1 VTLTW
6 DIHTC
11 TINATYGNFAVMEI
25 VAHIGPHRTATTSLQ
40 ELLDGNREKLIEYG
54 IYYPKYA
61 IDSKA
66 HHVLAWACQHRNMGL
81 IGHSNEIRSC
91 NSILKDW
98 LNEAQDEKCGTL
110 LVSSEEFAKLRIADW
125 KSLVES
131 CGKGHH
137 WTLVAAFRS
146 PDEIAQSTYAQLL
159 RSGLTQDFDELAE
172 GFKRGAHDF
181 YDFYDEFVTIADWCD
196 SSLVQ
201 YSKLTDVFLIDMC
214 ETLLGGEL
222 GRLVIGTSPI
232 ERLNVRPNVNVS
244 NLLLEFNRHNFSDFK
259 IDLKTFQFSQEF
271 EDGQGA
277 AVVQIAKFE
286 ESLSQMNSYDIAI

>member
-1 VTLTW
+1 MS
-6 DIHTC
+6 
-11 TINATYGNFAVMEI
+11 MEI
-25 VAHIGPHRTATTSLQ
+25 VVHIGPHRTGTTSLQ
-40 ELLDGNREKLIEYG
+40 ELLDESRLKLIDYG
-54 IYYPKYA
+54 IYYPKDV

-98 LNEAQDEKCGTL
+98 LNEAQDEKCETL
-110 LVSSEEFAKLRIADW
+110 LMSSEEFAKLRTADW

-172 GFKRGAHDF
+172 GFKRGAQDF

-196 SSLVQ
+196 SSLIQ
-201 YSKLTDVFLIDMC
+201 YSRLTDVFQIEMC
-214 ETLLGGEL
+214 ETLLGEKL
-222 GRLVIGTSPI
+222 GRLVTGRSPNK
-232 ERLNVRPNVNVS
+232 RLSVRPNINIS
-244 NLLLEFNRHNFSDFK
+244 KLLLEFNRHNFPNFK
-259 IDLKTFQFSQEF
+259 IELNFPFT
-271 EDGQGA
+271 G
-277 AVVQIAKFE
+277 
-286 ESLSQMNSYDIAI
+286 SYDEWFSYVFIIDFISKSMRISKIY

>member
-1 VTLTW
+1 M
-6 DIHTC
+6 
-11 TINATYGNFAVMEI
+11 GMEI
-25 VAHIGPHRTATTSLQ
+25 VVHIGPHRTGTTSLQ
-40 ELLDGNREKLIEYG
+40 ELLDENRLKLIDYG
-54 IYYPKYA
+54 IYYPKDV

-66 HHVLAWACQHRNMGL
+66 HHVLAWVCQHRNMGL

-98 LNEAQDEKCGTL
+98 LSEAQEKKCETL
-110 LVSSEEFAKLRIADW
+110 LMSSEEFAKLRTADW

-146 PDEIAQSTYAQLL
+146 TDEIAQSTYAQLL

-172 GFKRGAHDF
+172 GFKRGVQDF
-181 YDFYDEFVTIADWCD
+181 YDYFDEIASNANSCD
-196 SSLVQ
+196 SSLIQ

-222 GRLVIGTSPI
+222 GRLVISTSPI

-244 NLLLEFNRHNFSDFK
+244 NLLLKFNRHNFPNFK
-259 IDLKTFQFSQEF
+259 IDLKTFQFCQEF
-271 EDGQGA
+271 EDGQSA

-286 ESLSQMNSYDIAI
+286 ESLSKADLYDIAI

>member
-1 VTLTW
+1 
-6 DIHTC
+6 
-11 TINATYGNFAVMEI
+11 MEI
-25 VAHIGPHRTATTSLQ
+25 VVHIGPHRTGTTSLQ
-40 ELLDGNREKLIEYG
+40 ELLDENRLKLIDYG
-54 IYYPKYA
+54 IYYPKDL
-61 IDSKA
+61 IDCKA

-98 LNEAQDEKCGTL
+98 LSEAQEKKCETL
-110 LVSSEEFAKLRIADW
+110 LMSSEEFAKLRTADW

-131 CGKGHH
+131 YGKRHH

-172 GFKRGAHDF
+172 GFKRGVQDF
-181 YDFYDEFVTIADWCD
+181 YDFFDEIVSIADWCD
-196 SSLVQ
+196 SSIIQ

-214 ETLLGGEL
+214 KTLLGEEL
-222 GRLVIGTSPI
+222 GRIVIGTSPI

-244 NLLLEFNRHNFSDFK
+244 NLLLEFNRHNFPDFI
-259 IDLKTFQFSQEF
+259 IDLKTFRFSQKF
-271 EDGQGA
+271 EDGQSA
-277 AVVQIAKFE
+277 AVLQIAEFE
-286 ESLSQMNSYDIAI
+286 EFVSSLDANDDANQSMARQ

>member
-1 VTLTW
+1 
-6 DIHTC
+6 
-11 TINATYGNFAVMEI
+11 MEI
-25 VAHIGPHRTATTSLQ
+25 VVHIGPHRTGTTSLQ
-40 ELLDGNREKLIEYG
+40 ELLDESRLKLIDYG
-54 IYYPKYA
+54 IYYPKDV

-110 LVSSEEFAKLRIADW
+110 LMSSEEFAKLRTADW

-146 PDEIAQSTYAQLL
+146 TDEIAQSTYAQLL

-172 GFKRGAHDF
+172 GFKRGAQDF
-181 YDFYDEFVTIADWCD
+181 YDFFDEIVTIADWCD
-196 SSLVQ
+196 SSIVQ
-201 YSKLTDVFLIDMC
+201 YSKLTDAFLIDMC
-214 ETLLGGEL
+214 KTLLGEEL
-222 GRLVIGTSPI
+222 GRLVTGTSLFK
-232 ERLNVRPNVNVS
+232 RLNVRPNVNIS
-244 NLLLEFNRHNFSDFK
+244 NLLLEFNRHNFPNFK
-259 IDLKTFQFSQEF
+259 IDLKTFQFCQEF
-271 EDGQGA
+271 EDGQSA

-286 ESLSQMNSYDIAI
+286 ESLSKADLYDIAI

>member
-1 VTLTW
+1 MS
-6 DIHTC
+6 
-11 TINATYGNFAVMEI
+11 MEI
-25 VAHIGPHRTATTSLQ
+25 VVHIGPHRTGTTSLQ
-40 ELLDGNREKLIEYG
+40 ELLDESRLKLIDYG
-54 IYYPKYA
+54 IYYPKDV

-66 HHVLAWACQHRNMGL
+66 HHVLAWVCQHRNMGL

-110 LVSSEEFAKLRIADW
+110 LMSSEEFAKLRTADW

-172 GFKRGAHDF
+172 GFKRGVQDF
-181 YDFYDEFVTIADWCD
+181 YDYFDEIASNANSCD
-196 SSLVQ
+196 SSLIQ

-222 GRLVIGTSPI
+222 GRLVTGRSPNK
-232 ERLNVRPNVNVS
+232 RLSVRPNIDIS
-244 NLLLEFNRHNFSDFK
+244 KLLLEFNRHNFPNFK
-259 IDLKTFQFSQEF
+259 IDLKTFQFCQEF
-271 EDGQGA
+271 EDGQSA

-286 ESLSQMNSYDIAI
+286 EFVSNLDANDDV

>member
-1 VTLTW
+1 M
-6 DIHTC
+6 
-11 TINATYGNFAVMEI
+11 GMEI
-25 VAHIGPHRTATTSLQ
+25 VVHIGPHRTGTTSLQ
-40 ELLDGNREKLIEYG
+40 ELLDENRLKLIDYG
-54 IYYPKYA
+54 IYYPKDV

-66 HHVLAWACQHRNMGL
+66 HHVLAWVCQHRNMGL

-110 LVSSEEFAKLRIADW
+110 LMSSEEFAKLRTADW

-146 PDEIAQSTYAQLL
+146 TDEIAQSTYAQLL

-172 GFKRGAHDF
+172 GFKRGVQDF
-181 YDFYDEFVTIADWCD
+181 YDYFDEIASNANSCD
-196 SSLVQ
+196 SSLIQ

-222 GRLVIGTSPI
+222 GRLVISTSPI

-244 NLLLEFNRHNFSDFK
+244 NLLLKFNRHNFPNFK
-259 IDLKTFQFSQEF
+259 IDLKTFQFCQEF
-271 EDGQGA
+271 EDGQSA

-286 ESLSQMNSYDIAI
+286 ESLSKADLYDIAI

>member
-1 VTLTW
+1 MS
-6 DIHTC
+6 
-11 TINATYGNFAVMEI
+11 MEI
-25 VAHIGPHRTATTSLQ
+25 VVHIGPHRTGTTSLQ
-40 ELLDGNREKLIEYG
+40 ELLDESRLKLIDYG
-54 IYYPKYA
+54 IYYPKDV

-110 LVSSEEFAKLRIADW
+110 LMSSEEFAKLRIADW

-172 GFKRGAHDF
+172 GFKRGAQDF
-181 YDFYDEFVTIADWCD
+181 YDFYDEFVSNADWCD
-196 SSLVQ
+196 STLIQ
-201 YSKLTDVFLIDMC
+201 YSRLTDVFQIEMC
-214 ETLLGGEL
+214 ETLLGVKL
-222 GRLVIGTSPI
+222 GRLVTGRSPNK
-232 ERLNVRPNVNVS
+232 RLSVRPDINIS
-244 NLLLEFNRHNFSDFK
+244 KLLLEFNRHNFPNFK
-259 IDLKTFQFSQEF
+259 IDLKTFRFCQEF
-271 EDGQGA
+271 EDGQSA

-286 ESLSQMNSYDIAI
+286 ESLSKMNSYDIAI